1 MITYWIITV
10 VSFEL
15 QIKSRIGKEKS
26 PMEKRKQKI
35 KPKSLTQKKNG
46 NHHGAMEMVS
56 SQKFRKQKKEL
67 NPPWISMLHGQVIR
81 NRKLIKKL
89 P

>member
-35 KPKSLTQKKNG
+35 KPKSLTQKK
-46 NHHGAMEMVS
+46 
-56 SQKFRKQKKEL
+56 KWK
-67 NPPWISMLHGQVIR
+67 PPWSHGNGFVPKI
-81 NRKLIKKL
+81 
-89 P
+89 